1 MKKITL
7 LILLILLSSSAS
19 FASDT
24 YFIDFTKV
32 LNSSKAGSEAQVKL
46 KKKFESETIKF
57 KKEEDEIRKEENE
70 IIAQRKI
77 ITQTDYQKKV
87 DLLRKKVSVLQKN
100 KQKSF
105 SVIAKSRN
113 DAKLSLLKVVNPIIK
128 KYMEEKKIRIIVDKK
143 IVVLGDVE
151 LDITNQII
159 SILNKEAPSIKI
171 N

>member
-1 MKKITL
+1 MKKIIL
-7 LILLILLSSSAS
+7 LILLILFSSSAS
-19 FASDT
+19 FANDT

-32 LNSSKAGSEAQVKL
+32 LNSSKAGAEAQAKL

-57 KKEEDEIRKEENE
+57 KKEEDEIRKEEND

-87 DLLRKKVSVLQKN
+87 DILRKKVSVLQKN

-113 DAKLSLLKVVNPIIK
+113 DAKLSLLKAVNPIIK
-128 KYMEEKKIRIIVDKK
+128 KYMEEKKIRIIIDKK